1 MATSVAR
8 TAGATEASIGRKS
21 RPGSPRRAASA
32 RAVAHVP
39 ECSSTSPETS
49 RVIVRGDSGV
59 GAVVA
64 VGPGVV
70 ELGVVELGAVEAVEA
85 VEAVDAVDVVDAVD
99 AVDAV
104 DVVDVV
110 DVEPLAVGVAP
121 SWLVQPVAALSASR
135 TIAPSAAPVLL
146 GGGSRM
152 RTRTQLTK
160 SPRSPNSPSSEE
172 A

>member
-49 RVIVRGDSGV
+49 SVIVRGDSGV

-70 ELGVVELGAVEAVEA
+70 ELGVV
-85 VEAVDAVDVVDAVD
+85 DAVD

-104 DVVDVV
+104 DVVDV
-110 DVEPLAVGVAP
+110 EPLAAGVAP

-160 SPRSPNSPSSEE
+160 VTKLTKAEE